1 MDAKWIEAALQ
12 RTGKT
17 QADLARHL
25 KLAPPIVNKIV
36 KGRREI
42 KAREAEEIRAFFGER
57 SLNGQRDVRYPSPTI
72 EGPTRRTMPEDI
84 PVLGTALGG
93 ETGADFTLNGE
104 SGMRVKRP
112 PRLEGRVDIF
122 ALFVQGESMSPR
134 YMPGELIYLEKA
146 RPPQIGDHVV
156 VEMKPGADGTQEAYL
171 KRLVAITPTKV
182 KLAQYS
188 PERGVELDRKKV
200 LQIIRVMTLSDLLG
214 S

>member
-1 MDAKWIEAALQ
+1 MDGKWLEAALK
-12 RTGKT
+12 RVGKS

-25 KLAPPIVNKIV
+25 KLAPPIVNKII

-42 KAREAEEIRAFFGER
+42 KAREADQIRAFLGER
-57 SLNGQRDVRYPSPTI
+57 PLNISRDVRYPQSAI
-72 EGPTRRTMPEDI
+72 ELPARTAMSEDI

-112 PRLEGRVDIF
+112 PRLNGRVDIF
-122 ALFVQGESMSPR
+122 ALFVQGESMTPR

-146 RPPQIGDHVV
+146 RPPHIGDHVV
-156 VEMKPGADGTQEAYL
+156 VEMKPSADGTQDAYL

-182 KLAQYS
+182 KLGQYC
-188 PERGVELDRKKV
+188 PDKVIEIDRKKV
-200 LQIIRVMTLSDLLG
+200 LQIVRVMTISDLLG